1 MPSSLTTSAAPGI
14 GFDAAD
20 NEVWI
25 VTADDERHVPKASKA
40 RIAAAILDAVL
51 SRRSSNDIK
60 VRR

>member
-1 MPSSLTTSAAPGI
+1 MEPLEPTPEAEAVAPHEVAAAVALSG
-14 GFDAAD
+14 
-20 NEVWI
+20 
-25 VTADDERHVPKASKA
+25 